1 MFRFANPEYLA
12 LLTVPAVMVG
22 VYMLGRIN
30 RRRRLNRLSDE
41 RLSDVLTRSVST
53 GRRLAKFVLAEVA
66 LTALVLAMARPQMGT
81 TNVTNE
87 RTGIEVCFV
96 IDVSNSMRADDV
108 SPSRLERAKLL
119 VSTLLQRMKNDRV
132 ALAVFAGEAYPQLPI
147 TNDYASARLFLDN
160 FTPGMVTLQGTS
172 MASAINLG
180 RKSFTDN
187 KEIGKA
193 IVLITDGEDH
203 EQGAIEAAAEAK
215 GEGLCVYVLGV
226 GSPKGSKIPMPE
238 GGNLRDKSGREVV
251 SALNEDICRQVAT
264 AGGGAYFHI
273 DNSNTA
279 QEQLQSAFAGLK
291 QADTT
296 ASFTDQDEQFMAV
309 ALIAFALLLVEMLI
323 TDVKR
328 KQGSKKDK
336 QNNNV

>member
-1 MFRFANPEYLA
+1 
-12 LLTVPAVMVG
+12 
-22 VYMLGRIN
+22 
-30 RRRRLNRLSDE
+30 
-41 RLSDVLTRSVST
+41 
-53 GRRLAKFVLAEVA
+53 
-66 LTALVLAMARPQMGT
+66 
-81 TNVTNE
+81 
-87 RTGIEVCFV
+87 
-96 IDVSNSMRADDV
+96 
-108 SPSRLERAKLL
+108 
-119 VSTLLQRMKNDRV
+119 
-132 ALAVFAGEAYPQLPI
+132 
-147 TNDYASARLFLDN
+147 
-160 FTPGMVTLQGTS
+160 
-172 MASAINLG
+172 
-180 RKSFTDN
+180 
-187 KEIGKA
+187 
-193 IVLITDGEDH
+193 
-203 EQGAIEAAAEAK
+203 
-215 GEGLCVYVLGV
+215 
-226 GSPKGSKIPMPE
+226 MPE

-328 KQGSKKDK
+328 KQGRKKDK

>member
-22 VYMLGRIN
+22 VFLVSRIN

-41 RLSDVLTRSVST
+41 RLADVLTQSVSP
-53 GRRLAKFVLAEVA
+53 GKRLAKFILVEVA
-66 LTALVLAMARPQMGT
+66 LTALVLAIARPQMGT
-81 TNVTNE
+81 KTVTNE

-119 VSTLLQRMKNDRV
+119 VSTLLQRMKHDRV

-180 RKSFTDN
+180 RKSFTEN

-193 IVLITDGEDH
+193 IVIITDGEDH
-203 EQGAIEAAAEAK
+203 EEGAIEAAAEAK
-215 GEGLCVYVLGV
+215 AEDKCVYVLGV

-238 GGNLRDKSGREVV
+238 GGNLRDKEGREVV
-251 SALNEDICRQVAT
+251 SALNENICRQVAT

-291 QADTT
+291 QADTSS
-296 ASFTDQDEQFMAV
+296 SFTDQDEQFMAV
-309 ALIAFALLLVEMLI
+309 ALIALALLVAEELLI
-323 TDVKR
+323 DVR
-328 KQGSKKDK
+328 RRRISKKDK
-336 QNNNV
+336 TNTNA

>member
-12 LLTVPAVMVG
+12 LLTVPAVIVG
-22 VYMLGRIN
+22 VYMVSRIN
-30 RRRRLNRLSDE
+30 RRRRLIRLSDE
-41 RLSDVLTRSVST
+41 RLSEVLTQSVSA
-53 GRRLAKFVLAEVA
+53 GRRLFKFILAEVA
-66 LTALVLAMARPQMGT
+66 LSALVLAMARPQMGT

-172 MASAINLG
+172 MAAAINLG
-180 RKSFTDN
+180 RKSFTEN

-193 IVLITDGEDH
+193 IVIITDGEDH
-203 EQGAIEAAAEAK
+203 EEGAIEAAAEAK
-215 GEGLCVYVLGV
+215 DEGLCVYVLGV
-226 GSPKGSKIPMPE
+226 GSPQGSKIPMPE

-251 SALNEDICRQVAT
+251 SALNEDICRQVAK

-291 QADTT
+291 QADTS

-309 ALIAFALLLVEMLI
+309 ALIAFALLLAEVLI
-323 TDVKR
+323 TDVRR
-328 KQGSKKDK
+328 KQGNKKEN
-336 QNNNV
+336 QNSNS

>member
-12 LLTVPAVMVG
+12 LLAIPAVMVG
-22 VYMLGRIN
+22 VYFVSRIN
-30 RRRRLNRLSDE
+30 RRRRLNRLADQ

-53 GRRLAKFVLAEVA
+53 GRRLTKFILTEVA

-81 TNVTNE
+81 ATVTNE

-160 FTPGMVTLQGTS
+160 FTTGMVTLQGTS

-180 RKSFTDN
+180 RKSFTEN

-193 IVLITDGEDH
+193 IVIITDGEDH
-203 EQGAIEAAAEAK
+203 EEGAIEAAAEAK
-215 GEGLCVYVLGV
+215 DEELSVFVLGV

-238 GGNLRDKSGREVV
+238 GGYLKDRNGTEVV
-251 SALNEDICRQVAT
+251 SALNEDICRRVAK

-273 DNSNTA
+273 DNSSTA
-279 QEQLQSAFAGLK
+279 QEQLQSAFSGLK
-291 QADTT
+291 QADTS
-296 ASFTDQDEQFMAV
+296 ASYTDQAEQFMAV
-309 ALIAFALLLVEMLI
+309 ALIAFALLLVEVLI
-323 TDVKR
+323 TDVRR
-328 KQGSKKDK
+328 KQISKKEQ
-336 QNNNV
+336 QNPKE